1 MIVDAHQHFWKIDRG
16 DYFWMDDSVAEI
28 RRDILPADLLP
39 HANTCGVTASIAVQA
54 APTVA
59 ETEYLLDLAKE
70 SNLVQGVVGWVDL
83 ENAHVATTLSRLAT
97 SPDFK
102 GIRPMLQDIEDTNW
116 ILKPNVLANLSIV
129 SNLGLTLDALVQP
142 RHLATINEVATKLPS
157 LKIVID
163 HCAKPAIAGGK
174 NTGDDWRSDMS
185 RLADHDQIFCKLSG
199 LANEYGNGWS
209 AETLKPVFDHVM
221 ETFGAN
227 RIMWGS
233 DWPVLELAGTYEDWF
248 SCAQS
253 LASGM
258 TKQDRLMVF
267 GGTACDFYRIQLS

>member
-174 NTGDDWRSDMS
+174 NAGDDWRSDMS
-185 RLADHDQIFCKLSG
+185 RLADHDQIYCKLSG

-233 DWPVLELAGTYEDWF
+233 DWPVLELSGTYEDWF

-258 TKQDRLMVF
+258 TEQDRLMVF
-267 GGTACDFYRIQLS
+267 GGTACDFYRIQPS